1 MLRNNL
7 IIAWRN
13 LMRHRLHTVINLA
26 GLSLGMAFCLLA
38 WRFASQE
45 WSFDRFH
52 SKGDRVY
59 RVYVEFMVPEEGLVR
74 YADVINFAFAPEL
87 EALSPQVERTVRLS
101 AARGNDID
109 DRVVRTTFAGNSADE
124 EFLLVDP
131 AFFEVFDFPLLL
143 GDEVTALAERNSV
156 VLSYEMAQRLFGDVN
171 PLGQSLRLASLATR
185 DVEDFTI
192 TGVAAPVPRTSSI
205 QFNMLL
211 PFDNTELL
219 YHDSP
224 DAWEGTCNAYV
235 LLASGAEPADVAPAF
250 VQLTR
255 DMAQRDGWEIPEGS
269 PEDFSLFRLQPL
281 TDLRSDTSLMSFKDG
296 HGVVEPR
303 DPFISYVLVSM
314 ALAVLLMGCINFV
327 NLAIGRASLRAA
339 EVGVRKAAGAGRGQ
353 LMRQFIGEAV
363 VLSVVGLGAGCAL
376 AALLLPAFN
385 ATFSQELSLGLSEP
399 GMLGA
404 LEALLLLVSL
414 GAGWYPALVLSRLDP
429 LSAIRRNVSMAGI
442 ARFSRVL
449 VGVQLAISVGLITCT
464 LIMYHQLE
472 HVMAR
477 DMGIDQ
483 ERVIAVHAN
492 ALYDLK
498 PDHPFLVEA
507 FLRHSRVASVTM
519 VDEDF
524 LRGTHWR
531 DNRAKTESGRE
542 TKVRPYTVDHNF
554 VETMNL
560 ELIGGRDFSLAQGD
574 KDNLALISES
584 AAARLGL
591 ADPIGETIEVGRM
604 SRSRGFRPV
613 NGARGG
619 GARIIGI
626 VKDFTFESGYEDA
639 PPGLLL
645 LNPHLGRRYYKGNL
659 TFMYQVDLM
668 FVRVKPGDMQEV
680 VQYMQETWSSIVDHA
695 DFHFS
700 FLQQDLEAAYRD
712 ELRWR
717 RLITWAALGAVF
729 ISVLGAF
736 ALTALAAGRRTK
748 EIGIRKALGASVF
761 GITALM
767 TREFACLA
775 LIGALVAWPLSWWWM
790 RDWLNGFAFR
800 IDLAAWHFAAGAAI
814 TLVAVLISSGH
825 QAYKA
830 AKADPIEALRY
841 E

>member
-26 GLSLGMAFCLLA
+26 GLGLGMAFCLLA

-52 SKGDRVY
+52 SKADRIY
-59 RVYVEFMVPEEGLVR
+59 RVYFEAMNPEEGLVR
-74 YADVINFAFAPEL
+74 YADVIDFAFAPEL
-87 EALSPQVERTVRLS
+87 EALSPHVERTVRLS

-109 DRVVRTTFAGNSADE
+109 DRVVRTTFEGNSADE

-143 GDEVTALAERNSV
+143 GDAATALAERNSV
-156 VLSYEMAQRLFGDVN
+156 VLSYEMAQRLFGDAD

-235 LLASGAEPADVAPAF
+235 LLKPGADPADLAPAF

-255 DMAQRDGWEIPEGS
+255 DMAQRDGWEIPEDF
-269 PEDFSLFRLQPL
+269 PEDFSLFRSQPL

-404 LEALLLLVSL
+404 LGALLLLVSL
-414 GAGWYPALVLSRLDP
+414 GAGWYPALVLSRLEP
-429 LSAIRRNVSMAGI
+429 LSAIRRSVSMAGI

-449 VGVQLAISVGLITCT
+449 VGVQLAISVGMITCM
-464 LIMYHQLE
+464 LVMYHQLE

-483 ERVIAVHAN
+483 KRVIAVHTK

-498 PDHPFLVEA
+498 PDHPELVEA

-524 LRGTHWR
+524 LQETRWS
-531 DNRAKTESGRE
+531 DYQAKTESGRE

-554 VETMNL
+554 VETMKL
-560 ELIGGRDFSLAQGD
+560 ELISGRDFSLAQGD
-574 KDNLALISES
+574 KDNRALISES

-591 ADPIGETIEVGRM
+591 ADPIGEIIEVGRM

-626 VKDFTFESGYEDA
+626 VKDFTFESGYEDTT
-639 PPGLLL
+639 PGLLL
-645 LNPHLGRRYYKGNL
+645 LNPHLGWPGHYS
-659 TFMYQVDLM
+659 VDLM

-680 VQYMQETWSSIVDHA
+680 VQYMRESWDSIVDHA
-695 DFHFS
+695 DFNFS

-717 RLITWAALGAVF
+717 RLITWAAVGAVF
-729 ISVLGAF
+729 ISALGAF

-761 GITALM
+761 GLTTLM

-775 LIGALVAWPLSWWWM
+775 LIGSAVAWPLSWWWM

-800 IDLAAWHFAAGAAI
+800 IDPAAWHFAVGAAI
-814 TLVAVLISSGH
+814 ALVAVLISSGH

-830 AKADPIEALRY
+830 AKADPVEALRY

>member
-13 LMRHRLHTVINLA
+13 LMRHRLHTAINLA

-52 SKGDRVY
+52 SKADRIY
-59 RVYVEFMVPEEGLVR
+59 RVYIEAMNPEEGLVR
-74 YADVINFAFAPEL
+74 YADGINFAFAPEL
-87 EALSPQVERTVRLS
+87 EALAPHVERTVRLNGG
-101 AARGNDID
+101 RLEKEY
-109 DRVVRTTFAGNSADE
+109 RVVRTTFAGSSSDE

-131 AFFEVFDFPLLL
+131 AFFGVFDFPLLL
-143 GDEVTALAERNSV
+143 GDAATALAERNSV
-156 VLSYEMAQRLFGDVN
+156 VLSHEMAQRLFGDAD
-171 PLGQSLRLASLATR
+171 PLGQRLTIGKRSRT
-185 DVEDFTI
+185 EDFTI
-192 TGVAAPVPRTSSI
+192 TGVAAPISRTSSI

-211 PFDNTELL
+211 PFENTEFLFRK
-219 YHDSP
+219 SP
-224 DAWEGTCNAYV
+224 NAWEGSCNTFV
-235 LLASGAEPADVAPAF
+235 LLKPGADPADLAPTF
-250 VQLTR
+250 LQLTQIMLQHLG
-255 DMAQRDGWEIPEGS
+255 DKA
-269 PEDFSLFRLQPL
+269 PEDLPGDFSPYRLQPL
-281 TDLRSDTSLMSFKDG
+281 TDLRSDTSLLQHIG

-303 DPFISYVLVSM
+303 DPYVSYVLVSIS
-314 ALAVLLMGCINFV
+314 LAVLLMGCINFV

-404 LEALLLLVSL
+404 LGALLLLVSL

-429 LSAIRRNVSMAGI
+429 LSAIRRSVSMTGI

-449 VGVQLAISVGLITCT
+449 VGVQLAISVGLISCT

-477 DMGIDQ
+477 DLGLDE
-483 ERVIAVHAN
+483 ERVIAVHSDAAN
-492 ALYDLK
+492 NRDQARLVR
-498 PDHPFLVEA
+498 PFLQHH
-507 FLRHSRVASVTM
+507 RIASVTLSD
-519 VDEDF
+519 VDF
-524 LRGTHWR
+524 LQNPYWL
-531 DNRAKTESGRE
+531 DYRAVTEDGRE
-542 TKVRPYTVDHNF
+542 TAIRRYEIDHNF
-554 VETMNL
+554 VQTMGL
-560 ELIGGRDFSLAQGD
+560 EVIRGRDFSQAEGD
-574 KDNLALISES
+574 KEDVVVIAES
-584 AAARLGL
+584 AASRLGFT
-591 ADPIGETIEVGRM
+591 DPIGEMIEIVRVSSSGQRK
-604 SRSRGFRPV
+604 SRGPL
-613 NGARGG
+613 
-619 GARIIGI
+619 RIIGV
-626 VKDFTFESGYEDA
+626 VKDFTFESGYEER
-639 PPGLLL
+639 PPGLLTL
-645 LNPHLGRRYYKGNL
+645 ELSLPAEGE
-659 TFMYQVDLM
+659 LM

-680 VQYMQETWSSIVDHA
+680 IQYMEETWSSIVDYA
-695 DFHFS
+695 DFNFS

-717 RLITWAALGAVF
+717 RLITWAAVGAVF
-729 ISVLGAF
+729 ISALGAF

-748 EIGIRKALGASVF
+748 EIGIRKALGASVL
-761 GITALM
+761 GLTTLI

-775 LIGALVAWPLSWWWM
+775 LIGSLVAWPLSWWWM
-790 RDWLNGFAFR
+790 RGWLNGFAFR

-814 TLVAVLISSGH
+814 ALVAVLVSSGH

-830 AKADPIEALRY
+830 AKADPVEALRY

>member
-13 LMRHRLHTVINLA
+13 LMRYRLHTAINLA
-26 GLSLGMAFCLLA
+26 GLGLGMAFCLLA

-52 SKGDRVY
+52 SKSDRIY
-59 RVYVEFMVPEEGLVR
+59 RVYYEVMDREEPVR
-74 YADVINFAFAPEL
+74 EADVIDFAFAPEL
-87 EALSPQVERTVRLS
+87 EALSPHVERTVRLS
-101 AARGNDID
+101 AGRAFSKEH
-109 DRVVRTTFAGNSADE
+109 RVVRTTFEGSSSDE

-131 AFFEVFDFPLLL
+131 VFFEVFDFPLLL
-143 GDEVTALAERNSV
+143 GDAATALAERNSV
-156 VLSYEMAQRLFGDVN
+156 VLSYEMAQRLFGDAD
-171 PLGQSLRLASLATR
+171 PLGQRLTISSIWSRRT
-185 DVEDFTI
+185 EDFTI
-192 TGVAAPVPRTSSI
+192 TGVAAPVSHTSSI

-211 PFDNTELL
+211 PFDNTMFLFRKP
-219 YHDSP
+219 P

-235 LLASGAEPADVAPAF
+235 LLKPGADPIDLASAF
-250 VQLTR
+250 LQLTQQIIQ
-255 DMAQRDGWEIPEGS
+255 MMQSEGKEIPKDRL
-269 PEDFSLFRLQPL
+269 EDFSPYQLQPL
-281 TDLRSDTSLMSFKDG
+281 IDMRSDTGLTQWVG
-296 HGVVEPR
+296 HGVMEPR
-303 DPFISYVLVSM
+303 DPYVSYVLVSM

-404 LEALLLLVSL
+404 LGALLLLVSL
-414 GAGWYPALVLSRLDP
+414 GAGWYPAFVLSRLEP
-429 LSAIRRNVSMAGI
+429 LSAIRRSVSMTGI
-442 ARFSRVL
+442 SRFSRVL

-472 HVMAR
+472 YVMAR
-477 DMGIDQ
+477 DLGLDE
-483 ERVIAVHAN
+483 ERVIAVHSDPASN
-492 ALYDLK
+492 RDQARLVW
-498 PDHPFLVEA
+498 PFLDHH
-507 FLRHSRVASVTM
+507 RIASITLS
-519 VDEDF
+519 DEDF
-524 LRGTHWR
+524 LQNPYVFKM
-531 DNRAKTESGRE
+531 DYRAVTQSGRE
-542 TKVRPYTVDHNF
+542 TAIRRYEIDYNF
-554 VETMNL
+554 VQTMGL
-560 ELIGGRDFSLAQGD
+560 EVISGRDFSQAEGD
-574 KDNLALISES
+574 RRDVVVIAES
-584 AAARLGL
+584 TASRLGL
-591 ADPIGETIEVGRM
+591 ADPIGEMIEVVRVSGSGQRK
-604 SRSRGFRPV
+604 SRGSFRIV
-613 NGARGG
+613 GV
-619 GARIIGI
+619 
-626 VKDFTFESGYEDA
+626 VKDFTFESSHEER
-639 PPGLLL
+639 PPGLLT
-645 LNPHLGRRYYKGNL
+645 LNLSLPGEGE
-659 TFMYQVDLM
+659 LM
-668 FVRVKPGDMQEV
+668 LVRVKPGDLQEV
-680 VQYMQETWSSIVDHA
+680 IQYMEETWNSIVDYA
-695 DFHFS
+695 DFEFS

-717 RLITWAALGAVF
+717 QLITWAAVGAVF

-748 EIGIRKALGASVF
+748 EFGIRKALGASVF
-761 GITALM
+761 GLTTLM

-814 TLVAVLISSGH
+814 ALVAVLISSGH

-830 AKADPIEALRY
+830 AKADPVEALRY

>member
-13 LMRHRLHTVINLA
+13 LMRHRLHTAINLA
-26 GLSLGMAFCLLA
+26 GLGLGMAFCLLA

-52 SKGDRVY
+52 SNADRIY
-59 RVYVEFMVPEEGLVR
+59 RVYFEAMNPEGGLVR
-74 YADVINFAFAPEL
+74 YADVIDFAFAPEL
-87 EALSPQVERTVRLS
+87 AALSPHVERTVRLS

-109 DRVVRTTFAGNSADE
+109 DRVVRTTFEGSSRDE

-131 AFFEVFDFPLLL
+131 AFFEIFDFPLLL
-143 GDEVTALAERNSV
+143 GDEATALAERNSV
-156 VLSYEMAQRLFGDVN
+156 VLSYEMAQRLFGDAD
-171 PLGQSLRLASLATR
+171 PLGQSLRLASLATL

-219 YHDSP
+219 YHRFP
-224 DAWEGTCNAYV
+224 NEWEGTCNAYV
-235 LLASGAEPADVAPAF
+235 LLAPDADPADVVPAF

-281 TDLRSDTSLMSFKDG
+281 TDLRSNTSVMSFKDG

-303 DPFISYVLVSM
+303 DPFVSYVLVSI

-327 NLAIGRASLRAA
+327 NLAIGRASMRAA
-339 EVGVRKAAGAGRGQ
+339 EVGVRKAVGAGRGQ
-353 LMRQFIGEAV
+353 LMRQFIGEVV
-363 VLSVVGLGAGCAL
+363 VLSVVGLSAGCAL

-399 GMLGA
+399 SMLGA
-404 LEALLLLVSL
+404 LGALLLLVSL

-429 LSAIRRNVSMAGI
+429 LSAIRRSVSMAGI
-442 ARFSRVL
+442 VRFSRVL

-464 LIMYHQLE
+464 LVMYHQLE

-483 ERVIAVHAN
+483 ERVIAVHTK

-498 PDHPFLVEA
+498 PHHPFLVEA

-524 LRGTHWR
+524 LQDTHWF
-531 DNRAKTESGRE
+531 DYQAKTESGRE
-542 TKVRPYTVDHNF
+542 TTVRPYMVDHNF
-554 VETMNL
+554 VETMKL

-574 KDNLALISES
+574 KKNLALISES

-613 NGARGG
+613 SGARGG
-619 GARIIGI
+619 GALIIGI

-645 LNPHLGRRYYKGNL
+645 LNPHLGWPSYYS
-659 TFMYQVDLM
+659 VDLM
-668 FVRVKPGDMQEV
+668 LVRVKPGDMQEV
-680 VQYMQETWSSIVDHA
+680 VQHMQESWDSIVDHA
-695 DFHFS
+695 DFNFS
-700 FLQQDLEAAYRD
+700 FLQQDIEAAYRD

-717 RLITWAALGAVF
+717 QLITWAAVGAVF
-729 ISVLGAF
+729 ISALGAF

-761 GITALM
+761 GLTTLI

-775 LIGALVAWPLSWWWM
+775 LIGSAVAWPLSWWWM

-814 TLVAVLISSGH
+814 ALVAVLVSSGH

-830 AKADPIEALRY
+830 AKADPVEALRY

>member
-13 LMRHRLHTVINLA
+13 LMRHRLHTAINLA
-26 GLSLGMAFCLLA
+26 GLGLGMAFCLLA

-52 SKGDRVY
+52 SKGDRIY
-59 RVYVEFMVPEEGLVR
+59 RVYVEAMNPEEGLVR
-74 YADVINFAFAPEL
+74 YADGIDFAFAPEL
-87 EALSPQVERTVRLS
+87 EALAPHVERTVRLNGG
-101 AARGNDID
+101 RLEKEY
-109 DRVVRTTFAGNSADE
+109 RVVRTTFEGSSSDE

-131 AFFEVFDFPLLL
+131 AFFGVFDFPLLL
-143 GDEVTALAERNSV
+143 GDAATVLAERNSV
-156 VLSYEMAQRLFGDVN
+156 VLSHEMAQRLFGDAD
-171 PLGQSLRLASLATR
+171 PLGQRLTIGNRSRT
-185 DVEDFTI
+185 EDFTI
-192 TGVAAPVPRTSSI
+192 TGVAAPISRTSSI

-211 PFDNTELL
+211 PFENTEFLFRK
-219 YHDSP
+219 SP
-224 DAWEGTCNAYV
+224 NAWEGSCNTFV
-235 LLASGAEPADVAPAF
+235 LLKPGANPADLAPAF
-250 VQLTR
+250 LQLTQIMLQHLG
-255 DMAQRDGWEIPEGS
+255 DKA
-269 PEDFSLFRLQPL
+269 PEDLPGDFSPYRLQPL
-281 TDLRSDTSLMSFKDG
+281 TDLRSDTSLLQHIG

-303 DPFISYVLVSM
+303 DPYVSYVLVSIS
-314 ALAVLLMGCINFV
+314 LAVLLMGCINFV

-353 LMRQFIGEAV
+353 LMCQFIGEAV

-385 ATFSQELSLGLSEP
+385 ATFSQELLLGLSEP

-404 LEALLLLVSL
+404 LGALLLLVSL

-429 LSAIRRNVSMAGI
+429 LSAIRRSVSMTGI

-449 VGVQLAISVGLITCT
+449 VGVQLAISVGLISCT

-472 HVMAR
+472 YVMAR
-477 DMGIDQ
+477 DLGLDE
-483 ERVIAVHAN
+483 ERVIAVHSDAATN
-492 ALYDLK
+492 RDQARLVR
-498 PDHPFLVEA
+498 PFLQHHRIA
-507 FLRHSRVASVTM
+507 AVTLS
-519 VDEDF
+519 DSDF
-524 LRGTHWR
+524 LQNPYWS
-531 DNRAKTESGRE
+531 DYRAVTEDGRE
-542 TKVRPYTVDHNF
+542 TAIRRYEIDHNF
-554 VETMNL
+554 VQTMGL
-560 ELIGGRDFSLAQGD
+560 EVIRGRDFSQAEGD
-574 KDNLALISES
+574 KEDVVVIAER
-584 AAARLGL
+584 AASRLGFT
-591 ADPIGETIEVGRM
+591 DPIGEMIEIVRVSSSGQRK
-604 SRSRGFRPV
+604 SRGPL
-613 NGARGG
+613 
-619 GARIIGI
+619 RIIGV
-626 VKDFTFESGYEDA
+626 VKDFTFESGYEER
-639 PPGLLL
+639 PPGLLTL
-645 LNPHLGRRYYKGNL
+645 ELSLPAEGE
-659 TFMYQVDLM
+659 LM

-680 VQYMQETWSSIVDHA
+680 IQYMEETWSSIVDYA
-695 DFHFS
+695 DFNFS

-717 RLITWAALGAVF
+717 RLITWAAVGAVF

-761 GITALM
+761 GLTTLM

-775 LIGALVAWPLSWWWM
+775 LIGSLVAWPLSWWWM

-814 TLVAVLISSGH
+814 ALVAVLVSSGH

-830 AKADPIEALRY
+830 AKADPVDALRY

>member
-26 GLSLGMAFCLLA
+26 GLGLGMAFCLLA

-52 SKGDRVY
+52 SKGDRIY
-59 RVYVEFMVPEEGLVR
+59 RVYVEAMDPEEGLVR
-74 YADVINFAFAPEL
+74 YADVIDFAFAPEL
-87 EALSPQVERTVRLS
+87 EALSPHVERTVRLS

-109 DRVVRTTFAGNSADE
+109 DRVVRTTFEGSSRDE

-131 AFFEVFDFPLLL
+131 AFFEIFDFPLLL
-143 GDEVTALAERNSV
+143 GDEATALAERNSV
-156 VLSYEMAQRLFGDVN
+156 VLSYEMAQRLFGDVD
-171 PLGQSLRLASLATR
+171 PLGQSLRLASLATL
-185 DVEDFTI
+185 DVEDFAI

-219 YHDSP
+219 YHRSP
-224 DAWEGTCNAYV
+224 NEWEGTCNAYV
-235 LLASGAEPADVAPAF
+235 LLAPDADPADIAPAF

-255 DMAQRDGWEIPEGS
+255 DMFQRNGGEIPEDL
-269 PEDFSLFRLQPL
+269 PEEFSLFRLQPL
-281 TDLRSDTSLMSFKDG
+281 TDLRSNTSVMSFKDG

-353 LMRQFIGEAV
+353 LMRQFIGEVV
-363 VLSVVGLGAGCAL
+363 VLSVVGLSAGCAL

-399 GMLGA
+399 SMLGA
-404 LEALLLLVSL
+404 LGALLLLVSL

-442 ARFSRVL
+442 TRFSRVL

-464 LIMYHQLE
+464 LVMYHQLE

-483 ERVIAVHAN
+483 ERVIAVHTK

-498 PDHPFLVEA
+498 PHHPFLVEA

-524 LRGTHWR
+524 LQDPHWS
-531 DNRAKTESGRE
+531 DYQAKTESGRE
-542 TKVRPYTVDHNF
+542 TTVRPYTVDHNF
-554 VETMNL
+554 VETMKL

-574 KDNLALISES
+574 KKNLALISES
-584 AAARLGL
+584 AAARLEL

-613 NGARGG
+613 SGARGG
-619 GARIIGI
+619 GALIIGI

-645 LNPHLGRRYYKGNL
+645 LNPYLGWPSHYS
-659 TFMYQVDLM
+659 VDLM
-668 FVRVKPGDMQEV
+668 LVRVKPGDMQEV
-680 VQYMQETWSSIVDHA
+680 VQHMQESWDSIVDHA
-695 DFHFS
+695 DFNFS
-700 FLQQDLEAAYRD
+700 FLQQDIEAAYRD

-717 RLITWAALGAVF
+717 RLITWAAVGAVF
-729 ISVLGAF
+729 ISALGAF

-761 GITALM
+761 GLTALI

-775 LIGALVAWPLSWWWM
+775 LIGSAVAWPLSWWWM
-790 RDWLNGFAFR
+790 RAWLNGFAFR

-814 TLVAVLISSGH
+814 ALVAVLISSGH

-830 AKADPIEALRY
+830 AKADPVEALRY

>member
-13 LMRHRLHTVINLA
+13 LMRHRLHTAINLA
-26 GLSLGMAFCLLA
+26 GLGLGLAFCLLA

-52 SKGDRVY
+52 SKADRIY
-59 RVYVEFMVPEEGLVR
+59 RVYYEVMDLEKPVR
-74 YADVINFAFAPEL
+74 EADVIDFAFAPEL
-87 EALSPQVERTVRLS
+87 EALSPHVERTVRLS
-101 AARGNDID
+101 AGRAFSKEH
-109 DRVVRTTFAGNSADE
+109 RVVRTTFEGSSSDE
-124 EFLLVDP
+124 EFLVVDP
-131 AFFEVFDFPLLL
+131 VFFEVFDFPLLL
-143 GDEVTALAERNSV
+143 GDAATALAERNSV
-156 VLSYEMAQRLFGDVN
+156 VLSYEMAQRLFGDTD
-171 PLGQSLRLASLATR
+171 PLGQRLTIASIWSRRT
-185 DVEDFTI
+185 EDFTI
-192 TGVAAPVPRTSSI
+192 TGVAAPIPRTSSI

-211 PFDNTELL
+211 PFDNTMFLFRKP
-219 YHDSP
+219 P

-235 LLASGAEPADVAPAF
+235 LLKPAADPADLAPAF
-250 VQLTR
+250 LQLTQQIIQ
-255 DMAQRDGWEIPEGS
+255 MMQSDGKEIPKDR
-269 PEDFSLFRLQPL
+269 PEDFSPYQLQPL
-281 TDLRSDTSLMSFKDG
+281 IDMRSDIGLTQWVG
-296 HGVVEPR
+296 HGVMEPR
-303 DPFISYVLVSM
+303 DRYVSYVLVSM

-404 LEALLLLVSL
+404 LAFLLLLVSL

-429 LSAIRRNVSMAGI
+429 LSAIRRSVSMTGI
-442 ARFSRVL
+442 SRFSRVL

-477 DMGIDQ
+477 DLGLDE
-483 ERVIAVHAN
+483 ERVIAVHSDPAN
-492 ALYDLK
+492 NRDQAR
-498 PDHPFLVEA
+498 LVWPLLEHH
-507 FLRHSRVASVTM
+507 RIASITLS
-519 VDEDF
+519 DEDF
-524 LRGTHWR
+524 LQNPYVFKM
-531 DNRAKTESGRE
+531 DYRAVTQSGRE
-542 TKVRPYTVDHNF
+542 TAIRRYEIDHNF
-554 VETMNL
+554 VQTMGL
-560 ELIGGRDFSLAQGD
+560 EVISGRDFSQAEGD
-574 KDNLALISES
+574 RRDVVVIAES
-584 AAARLGL
+584 AVSRLGL
-591 ADPIGETIEVGRM
+591 ADPIGETIEIVRVSGSGQRK
-604 SRSRGFRPV
+604 SRGSFRIV
-613 NGARGG
+613 GV
-619 GARIIGI
+619 
-626 VKDFTFESGYEDA
+626 VKDFTFESGHEER
-639 PPGLLL
+639 PPGLLT
-645 LNPHLGRRYYKGNL
+645 LNLSLPGEGELIL
-659 TFMYQVDLM
+659 
-668 FVRVKPGDMQEV
+668 VRVKPGDLQEV
-680 VQYMQETWSSIVDHA
+680 IQYMEETWNSIVDYA
-695 DFHFS
+695 DFEFS

-717 RLITWAALGAVF
+717 RLITWAAVGAVF
-729 ISVLGAF
+729 ISALGAF

-761 GITALM
+761 GLTTLM

-775 LIGALVAWPLSWWWM
+775 LIGSAIAWPLSWWWM

-800 IDLAAWHFAAGAAI
+800 IDLAAWHFVAGAAI
-814 TLVAVLISSGH
+814 ALVAVLISSGH

-830 AKADPIEALRY
+830 AKADPVEALRY

>member
-13 LMRHRLHTVINLA
+13 LMRHRLHTAINLA

-52 SKGDRVY
+52 SKADRIY
-59 RVYVEFMVPEEGLVR
+59 RVYYEAMNPEEGLVR
-74 YADVINFAFAPEL
+74 YADGINFAFAPEL
-87 EALSPQVERTVRLS
+87 EALAPHVERTVRLNGG
-101 AARGNDID
+101 RLEKEY
-109 DRVVRTTFAGNSADE
+109 RVVRTTFAGSSSDE

-131 AFFEVFDFPLLL
+131 AFFGVFDFPLLL
-143 GDEVTALAERNSV
+143 GDAATVLAERNSV
-156 VLSYEMAQRLFGDVN
+156 VLSHEMAQRLFGDAD
-171 PLGQSLRLASLATR
+171 PLGQRLTIGNRSRT
-185 DVEDFTI
+185 EDFTI
-192 TGVAAPVPRTSSI
+192 TGVAAPISRTSSI

-211 PFDNTELL
+211 PFENTEFLFRK
-219 YHDSP
+219 SP
-224 DAWEGTCNAYV
+224 NAWEGSCNTFV
-235 LLASGAEPADVAPAF
+235 LLKPGADPADLAPTF
-250 VQLTR
+250 LQLTQIMLQHLG
-255 DMAQRDGWEIPEGS
+255 DKA
-269 PEDFSLFRLQPL
+269 PEDLPGDFSPYRLQPL
-281 TDLRSDTSLMSFKDG
+281 TDLRSDTSLLQHIG
-296 HGVVEPR
+296 HGVMEPR
-303 DPFISYVLVSM
+303 DPYVSYVLVSM

-404 LEALLLLVSL
+404 LAFLLLLVSL
-414 GAGWYPALVLSRLDP
+414 GAGWYPALVLSRLEP
-429 LSAIRRNVSMAGI
+429 LSAIRRSISMTGI
-442 ARFSRVL
+442 SRFSRVL

-464 LIMYHQLE
+464 LVMYHQLE

-477 DMGIDQ
+477 DLGLDD
-483 ERVIAVHAN
+483 ERVIAVHSDAATN
-492 ALYDLK
+492 RDQARLVR
-498 PDHPFLVEA
+498 PFLQHHRIA
-507 FLRHSRVASVTM
+507 AVTLS
-519 VDEDF
+519 DNDF
-524 LRGTHWR
+524 LQNPYWS
-531 DNRAKTESGRE
+531 DYRAVTEDGRE
-542 TKVRPYTVDHNF
+542 TAIRRYEIDHNF
-554 VETMNL
+554 VQTMGL
-560 ELIGGRDFSLAQGD
+560 EVIRGRDFSQAEGD
-574 KDNLALISES
+574 KEDVVVIAES
-584 AAARLGL
+584 AASRLGFT
-591 ADPIGETIEVGRM
+591 DPIGEMIEIVRVSSSGQRK
-604 SRSRGFRPV
+604 SRGPL
-613 NGARGG
+613 
-619 GARIIGI
+619 RIIGV
-626 VKDFTFESGYEDA
+626 VKDFTFESGYEER
-639 PPGLLL
+639 PPGLLTL
-645 LNPHLGRRYYKGNL
+645 ELSLPAEGE
-659 TFMYQVDLM
+659 LM

-680 VQYMQETWSSIVDHA
+680 IQYMEETWSSIVDYA
-695 DFHFS
+695 DFNFS

-717 RLITWAALGAVF
+717 RLITWAAVGAVF
-729 ISVLGAF
+729 ISALGAF

-761 GITALM
+761 GLTTLM

-775 LIGALVAWPLSWWWM
+775 LIGSAIAWPLSWWWM

-800 IDLAAWHFAAGAAI
+800 IDLAAWHFVAGAAI
-814 TLVAVLISSGH
+814 ALVAVLISSGH

-830 AKADPIEALRY
+830 AKADPVEALRY

>member
-1 MLRNNL
+1 MLHNNL

-13 LMRHRLHTVINLA
+13 LMRHRLHTLINLA
-26 GLSLGMAFCLLA
+26 GLGLGMAFCLLA

-52 SKGDRVY
+52 SKGDRIY
-59 RVYVEFMVPEEGLVR
+59 RVYGEFMMQEEGLVR
-74 YADVINFAFAPEL
+74 YADVIDFAFAPEL
-87 EALSPQVERTVRLS
+87 EALSPHVERTVRLS

-109 DRVVRTTFAGNSADE
+109 DRVVRTTFEGNSADE

-131 AFFEVFDFPLLL
+131 AFFEVFDFSLLL
-143 GDEVTALAERNSV
+143 GDAATALAERNSV
-156 VLSYEMAQRLFGDVN
+156 VLSYEMAQRLFGDAD
-171 PLGQSLRLASLATR
+171 PLGQSLRLASLATL

-192 TGVAAPVPRTSSI
+192 TGVAAPVPHTSSI

-219 YHDSP
+219 YHRSSNE
-224 DAWEGTCNAYV
+224 WEGTCNAYV
-235 LLASGAEPADVAPAF
+235 LLAPGADPADIAPAF

-255 DMAQRDGWEIPEGS
+255 DLIQRDGGEIPEGS

-281 TDLRSDTSLMSFKDG
+281 ADLRSDTSLMSFKDG
-296 HGVVEPR
+296 HGVMEPR

-353 LMRQFIGEAV
+353 LMCQFIGEAV

-404 LEALLLLVSL
+404 LGALLLLVSL
-414 GAGWYPALVLSRLDP
+414 GAGWYPALVLSRLNP

-464 LIMYHQLE
+464 LVMYHQLE
-472 HVMAR
+472 HVIAR

-483 ERVIAVHAN
+483 ERVIAVHTE

-498 PDHPFLVEA
+498 PHHPFLVEA
-507 FLRHSRVASVTM
+507 FLRHSRVASVAM
-519 VDEDF
+519 VDKDF
-524 LRGTHWR
+524 LQDPHWS
-531 DNRAKTESGRE
+531 DYQAKTESGRE

-554 VETMNL
+554 VETMKL

-574 KDNLALISES
+574 KDNRALISES

-591 ADPIGETIEVGRM
+591 ADPIGEIIEVGRM

-613 NGARGG
+613 SGARGG
-619 GARIIGI
+619 GALIIGI

-645 LNPHLGRRYYKGNL
+645 LNPHLGWPSYYS
-659 TFMYQVDLM
+659 VDLM

-680 VQYMQETWSSIVDHA
+680 VQHMQESWDSIVDHA
-695 DFHFS
+695 DFNFS
-700 FLQQDLEAAYRD
+700 FLQQDIEAAYRD

-717 RLITWAALGAVF
+717 QLITWAAVGAVF
-729 ISVLGAF
+729 ISALGAF

-761 GITALM
+761 GLTTLI

-775 LIGALVAWPLSWWWM
+775 LIGSLVAWPLSWWWM

-814 TLVAVLISSGH
+814 ALVAVLISSGH

-830 AKADPIEALRY
+830 AKADPVEALRY

>member
-1 MLRNNL
+1 MLHSNL

-26 GLSLGMAFCLLA
+26 GLGLGMAFCLLA

-52 SKGDRVY
+52 SKADRIY
-59 RVYVEFMVPEEGLVR
+59 RVYIEFMVPEEGLMHI
-74 YADVINFAFAPEL
+74 ADAINFAFAPEL
-87 EALSPQVERTVRLS
+87 EALSPQVERTVSLS
-101 AARGNDID
+101 AAKGGDRD
-109 DRVVRTTFAGNSADE
+109 DRVVRTTFEGSLAYE

-131 AFFEVFDFPLLL
+131 AFFEVFDLPLLL
-143 GDEVTALAERNSV
+143 GDMATALTERNSV
-156 VLSYEMAQRLFGDVN
+156 VLSYEMAQRLFGDAD
-171 PLGQSLRLASLATR
+171 PLGQRLAIAAMHGS

-211 PFDNTELL
+211 PFDNTEFLFR
-219 YHDSP
+219 DSP
-224 DAWEGTCNAYV
+224 DAWEGSCNAYV
-235 LLASGAEPADVAPAF
+235 LLAPGADPADVAPAF

-255 DMAQRDGWEIPEGS
+255 DMAQKDLGEIPEGS
-269 PEDFSLFRLQPL
+269 PEDFSWFRLQPL
-281 TDLRSDTSLMSFKDG
+281 TDLHSDTGLIEWRR

-303 DPFISYVLVSM
+303 DPFVSYVLVSM

-353 LMRQFIGEAV
+353 LMRQFLGEAV
-363 VLSVVGLGAGCAL
+363 VLSFIGLGAGCAL
-376 AALLLPAFN
+376 AELLLPAFN

-399 GMLGA
+399 SMLGA
-404 LEALLLLVSL
+404 LVALLLLVSV
-414 GAGWYPALVLSRLDP
+414 GAGWYPALVLSRLTP
-429 LSAIRRNVSMAGI
+429 LNAIRRNVSMTGI
-442 ARFSRVL
+442 ARLSRVL
-449 VGVQLAISVGLITCT
+449 VSVQLAISVGLITCT
-464 LIMYHQLE
+464 LVMYHQLE
-472 HVMAR
+472 HLMTR
-477 DMGIDQ
+477 HGFESDRI
-483 ERVIAVHAN
+483 IAVN
-492 ALYDLK
+492 TDPLVQYS
-498 PDHPFLVEA
+498 PQHPALVEA
-507 FLRHSRVASVTM
+507 FLRHHRIASVTL
-519 VDEDF
+519 VEED
-524 LRGTHWR
+524 LRDAHGS
-531 DNRAKTESGRE
+531 DYRAVTESGRE
-542 TKVRPYTVDHNF
+542 TKIRLYSVDHNF

-560 ELIGGRDFSLAQGD
+560 ELISGRDFSLAQGD

-591 ADPIGETIEVGRM
+591 ADPIGGTIEVGRM
-604 SRSRGFRPV
+604 SRSRGFRPI
-613 NGARGG
+613 GARGDG
-619 GARIIGI
+619 VRIIGV
-626 VKDFTFESGYEDA
+626 VKDFTLESGYEDI

-645 LNPHLGRRYYKGNL
+645 LNPRLGPKYYIA
-659 TFMYQVDLM
+659 DLM

-680 VQYMQETWSSIVDHA
+680 IQYMQESWSRIVAHNQRYA
-695 DFHFS
+695 DFEFS
-700 FLQQDLEAAYRD
+700 FLQQDLEVAYRD
-712 ELRWR
+712 EFRWR
-717 RLITWAALGAVF
+717 RLITWAAIGAVF
-729 ISVLGAF
+729 ISVLGTF

-761 GITALM
+761 GLTTLI

-775 LIGALVAWPLSWWWM
+775 LIGSAVAWPLSWWWM

-814 TLVAVLISSGH
+814 ALVAVLLSSGH

-830 AKADPIEALRY
+830 AKADPVEALRY

>member
-13 LMRHRLHTVINLA
+13 LRRHRLHTIINLA
-26 GLSLGMAFCLLA
+26 GLGLGMAFCLLA

-52 SKGDRVY
+52 SKGDRIY
-59 RVYVEFMVPEEGLVR
+59 RVYGEFMMQEEGLVR
-74 YADVINFAFAPEL
+74 YADVIDFAFAPEL

-109 DRVVRTTFAGNSADE
+109 DRVVRTTFEGNSADE

-131 AFFEVFDFPLLL
+131 AFFEIFDFPLLL
-143 GDEVTALAERNSV
+143 GDAATALAERNSV
-156 VLSYEMAQRLFGDVN
+156 VLSYEMAQRLFGDAD

-185 DVEDFTI
+185 DAEDFTI

-219 YHDSP
+219 YHRSSNE
-224 DAWEGTCNAYV
+224 WEGTCNAYV
-235 LLASGAEPADVAPAF
+235 LLAPDADPADVAPAF

-255 DMAQRDGWEIPEGS
+255 DLIQRDGGEIPEGS
-269 PEDFSLFRLQPL
+269 PEDFSWFRLQPL
-281 TDLRSDTSLMSFKDG
+281 ADLRSDTSLMSFKDG
-296 HGVVEPR
+296 HGAVEPR

-353 LMRQFIGEAV
+353 LMCQFIGEAV

-404 LEALLLLVSL
+404 LGALLLLVSL

-464 LIMYHQLE
+464 LVMYHQLE
-472 HVMAR
+472 HVIAR

-483 ERVIAVHAN
+483 ERVIAVHTE

-498 PDHPFLVEA
+498 PHHPFLVEA
-507 FLRHSRVASVTM
+507 FLRHSRVASVAM
-519 VDEDF
+519 VDKDF
-524 LRGTHWR
+524 LDDPHWS
-531 DNRAKTESGRE
+531 DYQAKTESGRE

-554 VETMNL
+554 VETMQL

-574 KDNLALISES
+574 KDNRALISES

-645 LNPHLGRRYYKGNL
+645 LNPNLGWPSHYS
-659 TFMYQVDLM
+659 VDLM

-680 VQYMQETWSSIVDHA
+680 VQYMQESWDSIVDHA
-695 DFHFS
+695 DFNFS
-700 FLQQDLEAAYRD
+700 FLQQNLEAAYRD

-717 RLITWAALGAVF
+717 RLITWAAVGAVL
-729 ISVLGAF
+729 ISALGAF

-761 GITALM
+761 GLTTLM

-775 LIGALVAWPLSWWWM
+775 LIGSAVAWPLSWWWM

-800 IDLAAWHFAAGAAI
+800 IELAAWHFAAGAAI
-814 TLVAVLISSGH
+814 ALVAVLISSGH

-830 AKADPIEALRY
+830 AKADPVEALRY